1 MYCAAACCTDLP
13 AVVASPAASGCR
25 RREPRGFRLPPPPA
39 VTSPSAEACGARGA
53 AVAPSDSPPR
63 AWSARGHLVV
73 EERDARANRPWVL
86 VSPPSTPWPAP
97 RAARSGASLLPGLSA
112 VGSALVV
119 GYRCCQIAAVDAVA
133 GPARQG
139 AVHRCWRIYRP
150 LVVRSWWAIGFA
162 KSCVLAVSDR
172 GGMFGRKKLYHTG
185 MLFEWKM
192 MVYGLQ

>member
-39 VTSPSAEACGARGA
+39 VTSPSAEACGARG
-53 AVAPSDSPPR
+53 
-63 AWSARGHLVV
+63 HLVV
-73 EERDARANRPWVL
+73 EERDARANRLWVL
-86 VSPPSTPWPAP
+86 ASPPSTPWPAP

-112 VGSALVV
+112 VGRALVV